1 MITLITLAALVTVIH
16 RFGSTPTAIA
26 IEEKVQASRDEHLQL
41 MLRHGI
47 VTGIIR

>member
-1 MITLITLAALVTVIH
+1 MITLIILAALVAVTY
-16 RFGSTPTAIA
+16 RFGSTPEAIA

-47 VTGIIR
+47 VTGIVR